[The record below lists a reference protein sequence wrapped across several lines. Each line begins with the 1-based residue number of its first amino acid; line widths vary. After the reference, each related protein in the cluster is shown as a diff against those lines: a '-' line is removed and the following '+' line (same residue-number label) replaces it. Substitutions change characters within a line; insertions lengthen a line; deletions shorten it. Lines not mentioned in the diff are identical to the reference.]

1 MISNN
6 LSLLTGNTLVLHYH
20 FDDDTHTIDAFVQ
33 NRCECE
39 FLSILKEIAGL
50 VNTDTHIET
59 EPFAEGG
66 IRRWFKVVS
75 REDNEKG
82 AISAAIITSI
92 LTAVVATPLS
102 TPVGT
107 VANKMAEMV
116 FEDKELKKLKRGKLK
131 LEIEKII
138 QDLKDKNQKL
148 DQNNVIKKRKS
159 NFYDI
164 LNKYP
169 KVTKI
174 SFVIANSE
182 KTHLTDE
189 KFVCRK
195 DFKSQI
201 LVSDNLE
208 PVTKDNA
215 VIEIISP
222 VLKKGKYKRWLGIY
236 KGNPI
241 SFQMKSLEFNAL
253 VQKGDIQFK
262 NGTSINCQLNI
273 KRKIDNEGKERV
285 IGYDVLRVNSYLE
298 NEIAV
303 QTFEGKNQKIK
314 NEVKTQQ
321 LDLFDMFF

>member
-39 FLSILKEIAGL
+39 FLSILREIAGL
-50 VNTDTHIET
+50 VNIDTHIET
-59 EPFAEGG
+59 EAFAEGG

-82 AISAAIITSI
+82 AISAAIITSM
-92 LTAVVATPLS
+92 LTTVIATPLS
-102 TPVGT
+102 TSVGAA
-107 VANKMAEMV
+107 ANKITEKV

-138 QDLKDKNQKL
+138 QDLKDKNHDL

-169 KVTKI
+169 KVKKV

-189 KFVCRK
+189 QIVYRK

-208 PVTKDNA
+208 PITKNNA

-253 VQKGDIQFK
+253 VQKGDVQFK